1 MDRKPRRTA
10 PALAASSLLRRWFS
24 PPAPQMAVDSS
35 QMDLGYESA
44 LPWFSDAETR
54 PAASNPEVGQPSS

>member
-10 PALAASSLLRRWFS
+10 PALVAPSLLRRWLS
-24 PPAPQMAVDSS
+24 PPAPLGAIDTS

-44 LPWFSDAETR
+44 LPWFSEAETS
-54 PAASNPEVGQPSS
+54 PSASTSTTGQPAN